1 VSTPTVIWVAVVG
14 AAALAFVLAA
24 YVRRWEWAGFA
35 GSRDTDR
42 APKTLWDWL
51 QLLIV
56 PLVLALAA
64 FALNAAQ
71 TDRDRRQEERR
82 AARDRL
88 SAEDRAR
95 EDTLRTYLQQ
105 MSDLITRH
113 GLQSTRQGRATANTQ
128 ALART
133 LTLIA
138 LRRLDGTRKGLVV
151 QFLQEADLINSTA
164 VWEKTPRGLQRN
176 RLLSSGPPKV
186 SLHGADLRGAVMPSS
201 GLTSFADFGGPGGR
215 YRTRAAVLD
224 GADLRHA
231 DFHGTSLLGVT
242 LVWADL
248 RGANFS
254 GAALG
259 GTFFESACLSGAR
272 FVRASGGDPP
282 ADFSFSEGRGVDFSN
297 ARLNNTSF
305 RRARLTD
312 VKLSGASTT
321 DAMWPRGWTPTGVRM
336 SHAKARRLCS
346 NVSR

>member
-1 VSTPTVIWVAVVG
+1 VSTPTVIWFVVVG
-14 AAALAFVLAA
+14 AAAIGFVLAA

-35 GSRDTDR
+35 GSRDDDR

-71 TDRDRRQEERR
+71 SDRDRRQEERR

-88 SAEDRAR
+88 SADDRAR

-105 MSDLITRH
+105 MSELITRH
-113 GLQSTRQGRATANTQ
+113 GLSTEVGKGATPDART
-128 ALART
+128 LART

-138 LRRLDGTRKGLVV
+138 LRRLDGARKGLVV
-151 QFLQEADLINSTA
+151 QFLFEADLINSTA

-176 RLLSSGPPKV
+176 LLLGSGPPKV

-201 GLTSFADFGGPGGR
+201 GSLFADSGGTEGR
-215 YRTRAAVLD
+215 YRTRATVLD
-224 GADLRHA
+224 GADLRDA
-231 DFHGTSLLGVT
+231 DFHENFLLGVT
-242 LVWADL
+242 LIAADL
-248 RGANFS
+248 RGADFT
-254 GAALG
+254 GAELD
-259 GTFFESACLSGAR
+259 GTSFDTACLSRAR
-272 FVRASGGDPP
+272 FVRASSGNPP

-321 DAMWPRGWTPTGVRM
+321 GTRWPRGWTATGITM
-336 SHAKARRLCS
+336 SDAKARELCS
-346 NVSR
+346 DVSR